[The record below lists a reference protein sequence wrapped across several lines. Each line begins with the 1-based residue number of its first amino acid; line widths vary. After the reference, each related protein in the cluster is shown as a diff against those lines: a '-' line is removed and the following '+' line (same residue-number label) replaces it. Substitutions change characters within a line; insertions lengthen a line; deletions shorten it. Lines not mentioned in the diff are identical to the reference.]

1 MILGAIHYYL
11 YAQRLQQWLQ
21 CKKYTGLY
29 FSFEIWFPKYIYI
42 YIFIFLHIHTALLI
56 TLNIYI
62 TKEKHSFPSIIPFSG
77 GSLVPYVL
85 ALTLIKILMKCWDG
99 LLGPNSLL
107 DFPDISQFL
116 ASLVFQYYRFV
127 HLVRTTALSH
137 TLI

>member
-1 MILGAIHYYL
+1 MPRGYNSGYNAKNILAYIFDWRSGSSNI
-11 YAQRLQQWLQ
+11 
-21 CKKYTGLY
+21 
-29 FSFEIWFPKYIYI
+29 YIYI
-42 YIFIFLHIHTALLI
+42 YFLHIHTALLI

-77 GSLVPYVL
+77 GSLVSYAL

>member
-1 MILGAIHYYL
+1 MPRGYNSGHNAKNILAYIFHLRSGSSNI
-11 YAQRLQQWLQ
+11 
-21 CKKYTGLY
+21 
-29 FSFEIWFPKYIYI
+29 YIYI
-42 YIFIFLHIHTALLI
+42 YFLHIHTALLI

-77 GSLVPYVL
+77 GSLVSYVL

>member
-1 MILGAIHYYL
+1 MPRGYNSGYNAKNILAYIFDLRSGSSNI
-11 YAQRLQQWLQ
+11 
-21 CKKYTGLY
+21 
-29 FSFEIWFPKYIYI
+29 YIYI
-42 YIFIFLHIHTALLI
+42 YFLHIHTALLI

-62 TKEKHSFPSIIPFSG
+62 TKENHSFPSIIPFSG
-77 GSLVPYVL
+77 GSLVSYVL

>member
-1 MILGAIHYYL
+1 MPRGYNSGYNAKNILAYIFDLRSGSSNI
-11 YAQRLQQWLQ
+11 
-21 CKKYTGLY
+21 
-29 FSFEIWFPKYIYI
+29 YIYI
-42 YIFIFLHIHTALLI
+42 YFLHIHTTLLI

-77 GSLVPYVL
+77 GSLVSYVL

>member
-1 MILGAIHYYL
+1 MPRGYNSGYNAKNILAYIFHLRSGSSNI
-11 YAQRLQQWLQ
+11 
-21 CKKYTGLY
+21 
-29 FSFEIWFPKYIYI
+29 YIYI
-42 YIFIFLHIHTALLI
+42 YIYFLHIHTALLI

-77 GSLVPYVL
+77 GSLASYVL

>member
-1 MILGAIHYYL
+1 MPRGYNSGYNAKNILAYIFDLRSGSSNI
-11 YAQRLQQWLQ
+11 
-21 CKKYTGLY
+21 
-29 FSFEIWFPKYIYI
+29 YIYI
-42 YIFIFLHIHTALLI
+42 YFLHIHTALLI

-77 GSLVPYVL
+77 GSLVSYVL

>member
-1 MILGAIHYYL
+1 MPRGYNSGYNAKNILAYIFDLRSGSLNI
-11 YAQRLQQWLQ
+11 
-21 CKKYTGLY
+21 
-29 FSFEIWFPKYIYI
+29 YIYI
-42 YIFIFLHIHTALLI
+42 YFLHIHTALLI

-77 GSLVPYVL
+77 GSLVSYVL

-127 HLVRTTALSH
+127 HLMRTTALSH

>member
-1 MILGAIHYYL
+1 MPRGYNSGYNAKNILAYIFDLKSGSSNI
-11 YAQRLQQWLQ
+11 
-21 CKKYTGLY
+21 
-29 FSFEIWFPKYIYI
+29 YIYI
-42 YIFIFLHIHTALLI
+42 YFLHIHTALLI

-77 GSLVPYVL
+77 GSLVSYVL

>member
-1 MILGAIHYYL
+1 MHRGYNSGYNAKNILAYIFDLRSGSSNI
-11 YAQRLQQWLQ
+11 
-21 CKKYTGLY
+21 
-29 FSFEIWFPKYIYI
+29 YIYI
-42 YIFIFLHIHTALLI
+42 YFLHIHTALLI

-77 GSLVPYVL
+77 GSLVSYVL